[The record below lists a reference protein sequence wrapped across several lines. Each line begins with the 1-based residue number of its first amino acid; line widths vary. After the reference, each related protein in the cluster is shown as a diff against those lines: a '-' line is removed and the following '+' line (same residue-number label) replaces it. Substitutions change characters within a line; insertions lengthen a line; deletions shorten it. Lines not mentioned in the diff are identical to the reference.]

1 LVPSETPQGEAMNM
15 LTRSYSSTLIVLAA
29 LLAGCDTTALPT
41 WVSGGTAYVAV
52 EGIALNQTGKTAS
65 DHLASMATGSDCSI
79 LDFTKTGKYCRTA
92 AEIAQEQAALSRP
105 YPGYCYRGRAEVV
118 CYDQQDPTATSEIDV
133 YPYNR

>member
-1 LVPSETPQGEAMNM
+1 MSKRYIAAPVIILAM
-15 LTRSYSSTLIVLAA
+15 
-29 LLAGCDTTALPT
+29 LLAGCETTALPA

-65 DHLASMATGSDCSI
+65 DHLASLATGNDCSI

-92 AEIAQEQAALSRP
+92 AEIAQEQAALTRP

-118 CYDQQDPTATSEIDV
+118 CYDQPDPTATSEIDV